1 MKRKKEVEEKQ
12 LKEEDKIIEEKK
24 EEKMETRPKREI
36 KKTPNKTP
44 KKTPNKT
51 PKSTSKKR
59 ISEGDEYENIEKKK
73 QKTPTNDDKRPQRNK
88 LKSDNIEVKLDD
100 LSEEMR
106 DCYKI
111 LQEIKR
117 HEWAWPFLEPVNI
130 VVLNIPDYFSVI
142 KHPMDLQTLEINLL
156 NKKYESINQFATDM
170 RRIWTN
176 CYTYNAPET
185 DVSLMARKLDSLF
198 EEKFKKFSDSTDT
211 SFYKNKVMEMEQQ
224 IENMKEKLEKKRW

>member
-1 MKRKKEVEEKQ
+1 LKK
-12 LKEEDKIIEEKK
+12 KK

-111 LQEIKR
+111 FAR
-117 HEWAWPFLEPVNI
+117 
-130 VVLNIPDYFSVI
+130 
-142 KHPMDLQTLEINLL
+142 
-156 NKKYESINQFATDM
+156 NKEA
-170 RRIWTN
+170 
-176 CYTYNAPET
+176 
-185 DVSLMARKLDSLF
+185 
-198 EEKFKKFSDSTDT
+198 
-211 SFYKNKVMEMEQQ
+211 
-224 IENMKEKLEKKRW
+224 